1 MKKAAIMTQQ
11 QEYISQKMKQQM
23 EDKMHDLQAEREQI
37 YTEQIREMKESLQL
51 KLFSHLAAFLDEKY
65 NNFKESTV

>member
-1 MKKAAIMTQQ
+1 
-11 QEYISQKMKQQM
+11 MKQQM